1 MKTIFIALALHL
13 SFLGFFIKPCLAQG
27 NPVQTSQ
34 AITKSEIRELV
45 ESFTKILNKNYL
57 FPEKAE
63 TIGHYIKK
71 QYRQGAYDQINDPQT
86 FVVQFTKDLYQAS
99 RDRHLRIFYD
109 PKMIKQL
116 EMPPLSEE
124 EMQKVRKK
132 EMVVARENN
141 FGFKKL
147 EILPGNIG
155 YVRLDEFYGGDIPA
169 AKPTMTN
176 SFQFLKNTQAIVI
189 DLRYNG
195 GGGPMAVSQI
205 QSYFF
210 DKKMHMLN
218 VLEPANNKT
227 YELFA
232 DPANADGLMLKMP
245 VYILTSK
252 NTASGAESFTYDLQ
266 SVKRA
271 TIVGDITAGAANM
284 LPGPYKLGHGFL
296 AEIPIA
302 RPYNLYTKT
311 NWEATGIQPDIAVPA
326 EKALIKAQ
334 AAFFNDLLQKATD
347 EREKRKLQWHLNTL
361 QASEI
366 TTIPDSAVLNQ
377 YAGMYQGGLDFYVKE
392 GRLFCKN
399 GESNDDVF
407 ELRLI
412 SGSLFTLDGNAQVQF
427 ERDDRGAYSKL
438 KVFMRW
444 GDIKEKSKI

>member
-1 MKTIFIALALHL
+1 MKTVLIVLTLYL
-13 SFLGFFIKPCLAQG
+13 SFIGAIISPCLAQG
-27 NPVQTSQ
+27 IPVQTSP
-34 AITKSEIRELV
+34 AITKSEIKELIA
-45 ESFTKILNKNYL
+45 SFTLSLNKNYL

-63 TIGHYIKK
+63 TIGNYIKK
-71 QYRQGAYDQINDPQT
+71 QYRQGAYDLIKDPQT
-86 FVVQFTKDLYQAS
+86 FVVQFTKDLYQVS

-109 PKMIKQL
+109 PKMIKQM
-116 EMPPLSEE
+116 EQPPLSEK
-124 EMQKVRKK
+124 EMQKVREKQLAA
-132 EMVVARENN
+132 ARENN
-141 FGFKKL
+141 FGLKKL

-169 AKPTMTN
+169 AKPTMT
-176 SFQFLKNTQAIVI
+176 STFQFLKNTQAIII

-210 DKKMHMLN
+210 DQKMHMLN

-252 NTASGAESFTYDLQ
+252 NTASGAESFAYDLQ

-284 LPGPYKLGHGFL
+284 LPAPYKIGHGFL

-311 NWEATGIQPDIAVPA
+311 NWEAVGIQPDIAVPA
-326 EKALIKAQ
+326 EKALTRAQ
-334 AAFFNDLLQKATD
+334 AAFFNDLLQKATE

-366 TTIPDSAVLNQ
+366 TNTPDPAILNQ
-377 YAGMYQGGLDFYVKE
+377 YVGVYQGGLDFYIKD

-399 GESNDDVF
+399 GESNDDIF
-407 ELRLI
+407 ELKLI

-427 ERDDRGAYSKL
+427 EKDGTGDYSKL

-444 GDIKEKSKI
+444 GDIKEKTKI